1 MALPA
6 LPHDKPMQP
15 YPLWKTLTLVF
26 VTLLG
31 VLYALPNIYG
41 QAPAVQVNTLSGDPL
56 PADFAAVTEAALTA
70 ASLKA
75 ETSHAENKHWVLRFE
90 KPEDQLKA
98 ADTLKRALGNS
109 YIVALATDAK
119 TPAWLMALG
128 ARPMSLGLDLRG
140 GVHFLLE
147 VDIDDAKKA
156 AAQRYVTDLPNFLRK
171 ESVRYTGRRQ
181 DGSTTVLEFADEAL
195 RESARKLIAKE
206 FPELL
211 LELPPNSTT
220 LTAKLSEKEA
230 KRIVDFAVEQ
240 NLTTLRNR
248 VNQLGVAEP
257 LVQRQGVNRIVVQ
270 LPAVQDTTRVKD
282 LLGATATL
290 EYRAVEDSGAA
301 AESAAA
307 TGIIP
312 PGTDLFFTRE
322 GRRAALLKKDI
333 IAAGVNLV
341 DATAT
346 VDQNGSPAVS
356 VKLDSPGG
364 KRMYDFTSKNVG
376 KPMAVLFKETVVTTN
391 YNAEGVPIR
400 EKRNVEEIISIA
412 TIQGIFGNQFQTT
425 GLESKEAQNL
435 SLLLKAGALA
445 APVEIV
451 EERTVGPSLG
461 ADNIQKGFTAA
472 LLGLGLVSL
481 FMAIYYRVFG
491 LFAIAALVL
500 NLVLVVAVLSLLGA
514 ALTVPGI
521 AGIVLHM
528 GIAVDANVLIYE
540 RIREEL
546 RNGVK
551 PHEAIQHGYD
561 RAFLT
566 IADANVTVLI
576 GTVMLFALGAGPV
589 KGFAITL
596 AIGILT
602 SQFTAIVGSRALAQ
616 LVFGRRARM
625 KDLPIW

>member
-1 MALPA
+1 
-6 LPHDKPMQP
+6 MQP
-15 YPLWKTLTLVF
+15 YPLWKTLLLVF
-26 VTLLG
+26 VTLFG
-31 VLYALPNIYG
+31 ILYALPNIYG
-41 QAPAVQVNTLSGDPL
+41 QAPAVQINTASGDPL
-56 PADFAAVTEAALTA
+56 PADFAATTEAALTA
-70 ASLKA
+70 AKLKA
-75 ETSHAENKHWVLRFE
+75 ETSHAERKYWVMRFASS
-90 KPEDQLKA
+90 EDQKA
-98 ADTLKRALGNS
+98 ASDTLKRVLGS
-109 YIVALATDAK
+109 RYIVALSSDAK
-119 TPAWLMALG
+119 TPPWLIALG
-128 ARPMSLGLDLRG
+128 AKPMSLGLDLRG

-147 VDIDDAKKA
+147 VDIADAKKTA
-156 AAQRYVTDLPNFLRK
+156 ARRYVTDLPSFLRK
-171 ESVRYTGRRQ
+171 EDIRYTGRRQ
-181 DGSTTVLEFADEAL
+181 EGEATVLDFSDAIQREA
-195 RESARKLIAKE
+195 ARKAIAKE

-211 LELPPNSTT
+211 LEVPAGVTT
-220 LTAKLSEKEA
+220 LTAKLSEAEL
-230 KRIVDFAVEQ
+230 KRIVNFAVEQ

-257 LVQRQGVNRIVVQ
+257 LVQRQGLSRIVVE
-270 LPAVQDTTRVKD
+270 LPAVQDTTRIKE
-282 LLGATATL
+282 LLGATASL

-307 TGIIP
+307 SGIIP
-312 PGTDLFFTRE
+312 PGSELFYTRE
-322 GRRAALLKKDI
+322 GHRAVLLKKEI
-333 IAAGVNLV
+333 IAAGASLV

-346 VDQNGSPAVS
+346 VDENGSPAVS
-356 VKLDSPGG
+356 VKLDSAAG
-364 KRMYDFTSKNVG
+364 KRMYAFTEKNLG
-376 KPMAVLFKETVVTTN
+376 KPMAVLFKEIVYETN
-391 YNAEGVPIR
+391 YNAEGVPLR

-412 TIQGIFGNQFQTT
+412 TIQGIFGNQFRTT
-425 GLESKEAQNL
+425 GLQSKEAQSL
-435 SLLLKAGALA
+435 SVLLKAGALV

-472 LLGLGLVSL
+472 LLGLCLVSL
-481 FMAIYYRVFG
+481 FMAFYYRVFG

-546 RNGVK
+546 SAGMK
-551 PHEAIQHGYD
+551 PHEAIQAGYD

-596 AIGILT
+596 AIGILS

-616 LVFGRRARM
+616 LVFARKARM

>member
-1 MALPA
+1 
-6 LPHDKPMQP
+6 MQP

-31 VLYALPNIYG
+31 LLYALPNIYG

-56 PADFAAVTEAALTA
+56 PADFASTTAAALTA
-70 ASLKA
+70 AQLSA
-75 ETSHAENKHWVLRFE
+75 ETSHAEGKHWVFRFA

-119 TPAWLMALG
+119 TPPWLIALG

-181 DGSTTVLEFADEAL
+181 EGATTVLEFADSTL
-195 RESARKLIAKE
+195 REAARKAISKE
-206 FPELL
+206 FPELA
-211 LELPPNSTT
+211 LELPEGSTV
-220 LTAKLSEKEA
+220 LTAKLTDTEL

-301 AESAAA
+301 AEAAA
-307 TGIIP
+307 ASGIIP
-312 PGTDLFFTRE
+312 PGADLFFTRA
-322 GRRAALLKKDI
+322 GHRAVLLKKDI

-346 VDQNGSPAVS
+346 VDENGSPAVS
-356 VKLDSPGG
+356 VKLDGPGG
-364 KRMYDFTSKNVG
+364 KRMFNFTEKNVG
-376 KPMAVLFKETVVTTN
+376 QPMAVLFKETVVQTN
-391 YNAEGVPIR
+391 YSAEGVPLR

-412 TIQGIFGNQFQTT
+412 TIQGVFGNQFRTT
-425 GLESKEAQNL
+425 GLESKEAQDL
-435 SLLLKAGALA
+435 SVLLKAGALA

-461 ADNIQKGFTAA
+461 ADNIEKGFMAA
-472 LLGLGLVSL
+472 LVGLAMVSL
-481 FMAIYYRVFG
+481 FMVIYYRVFG

-546 RNGVK
+546 RNGAK

-616 LVFGRRARM
+616 WVFGRRARM
-625 KDLPIW
+625 TDLPIW

>member
-1 MALPA
+1 
-6 LPHDKPMQP
+6 MQP

-31 VLYALPNIYG
+31 ALYALPNLYG
-41 QAPAVQVNTLSGDPL
+41 QAPAVQVNTLSGQPL
-56 PADFAAVTEAALTA
+56 PEDFAATTEAALAA

-75 ETSHAENKHWVLRFE
+75 ETSHAEKQHWVLRFTT
-90 KPEDQLKA
+90 PEEQLKA
-98 ADTLKRALGNS
+98 ADALKRALGNS

-119 TPAWLMALG
+119 TPAWLTALG
-128 ARPMSLGLDLRG
+128 AKPMSLGLDLRG

-147 VDIDDAKKA
+147 VDIEDAKKA

-171 ESVRYTGRRQ
+171 ESIRYTGRRQ
-181 DGSTTVLEFADEAL
+181 EGESTVLEFADATL
-195 RESARKLIAKE
+195 REAARKAIAKE
-206 FPELL
+206 FPELAL
-211 LELPPNSTT
+211 ALPEGSTS
-220 LTAKLSEKEA
+220 LTASLTELEI

-257 LVQRQGVNRIVVQ
+257 LVQRQGLSRIVVQ
-270 LPAVQDTTRVKD
+270 LPAVQDTTEMKNI
-282 LLGATATL
+282 LGATATL
-290 EYRAVEDSGAA
+290 EYRAVEDSGAGA
-301 AESAAA
+301 DAAA
-307 TGIIP
+307 ASGIIP
-312 PGTDLFFTRE
+312 PGAELFYTRE
-322 GRRAALLKKDI
+322 GNRPVLLKREI
-333 IAAGVNLV
+333 IAAGANLV

-346 VDQNGSPAVS
+346 VDENGQPAVS

-364 KRMYDFTSKNVG
+364 KRMYAFTEKNVG

-391 YNAEGVPIR
+391 YNAEGVPLR

-412 TIQGIFGNQFQTT
+412 TIQGIFGNQFRTT

-435 SLLLKAGALA
+435 SVLLKAGALV

-461 ADNIQKGFTAA
+461 ADNIQKGFFAS

-481 FMAIYYRVFG
+481 FMAIYYKVFG

-546 RNGVK
+546 RNGAK

-616 LVFGRRARM
+616 LVFGRKARL

>member
-1 MALPA
+1 
-6 LPHDKPMQP
+6 MQP

-31 VLYALPNIYG
+31 LLYALPNIYG
-41 QAPAVQVNTLSGDPL
+41 QAPAVQVSTISGDGL
-56 PADFAAVTEAALTA
+56 PANFSEIAKAALTKA
-70 ASLKA
+70 QLEA
-75 ETSHAENKHWVLRFE
+75 ETSHAESQRWVLRFS
-90 KPEDQLKA
+90 KPEDQLRA
-98 ADTLKRALGNS
+98 ADTLKRALGSS

-119 TPAWLMALG
+119 TPAWLLAMG
-128 ARPMSLGLDLRG
+128 AKPMSLGLDLRG

-147 VDIDDAKKA
+147 VDIADAKKA

-171 ESVRYTGRRQ
+171 ESIRYTGRRQ
-181 DGSTTVLEFADEAL
+181 EGEATVLDFADATTREA
-195 RESARKLIAKE
+195 ARKAITRE

-211 LELPPNSTT
+211 LDVPTEAST
-220 LTAKLSEKEA
+220 LTARLSEVEV
-230 KRIVDFAVEQ
+230 KRIVDFAVGQ

-290 EYRAVEDSGAA
+290 EYRAVEDSGPA

-307 TGIIP
+307 SGIVP
-312 PGTDLFFTRE
+312 PGADLFYTRD
-322 GRRAALLKKDI
+322 GNRPVLLKKDI
-333 IAAGVNLV
+333 IAAGVNLI

-346 VDQNGSPAVS
+346 VDENGGPAVS
-356 VKLDSPGG
+356 VKLDGPGG
-364 KRMYDFTSKNVG
+364 KRMFAFTEKSVG

-391 YNAEGVPIR
+391 YSADGVPLR

-412 TIQGIFGNQFQTT
+412 TIQGVFGNQFRTT
-425 GLESKEAQNL
+425 GLEGKEAQNL
-435 SLLLKAGALA
+435 SVLLKAGALA

-481 FMAIYYRVFG
+481 FMLIYYKMFG

-616 LVFGRRARM
+616 LAFGRKMRM